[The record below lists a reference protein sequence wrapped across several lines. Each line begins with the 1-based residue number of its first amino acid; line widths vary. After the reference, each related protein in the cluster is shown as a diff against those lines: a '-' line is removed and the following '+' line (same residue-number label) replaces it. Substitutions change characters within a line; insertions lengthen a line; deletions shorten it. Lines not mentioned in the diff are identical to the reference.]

1 MRIAF
6 FLVVLSLT
14 LSLRA
19 EPTPVDFADGAEP
32 QATVANGNTLY
43 VVYGKDKQILF
54 TLSRDGGKTFEKPVK
69 IAQAPMLP
77 LGMRR
82 GPRIAVVK
90 NAIVVTAIT
99 GENPKKRADGD
110 ITAWRSTDDGHTWA
124 DVGHVNDMLASA
136 REGLHDLASDGNQ
149 RLYCVWLDLRNDNKT
164 ALYGSLSRD
173 GGISWEENT
182 KIYQS
187 PDGHICECCHPSVA
201 FDSDGSVHVLF
212 RNWLDGNRDMYLTRS
227 SDAKKF
233 SEPKRLGVT
242 SWKLNG
248 CPMDGGD
255 LTIDSHNKPVV
266 VWRQKNDLF
275 MTTASGG
282 DQQIGT
288 GRQPVVAVNKSGAYT
303 AWVAANADLMVES
316 PQGQPHKIAHDTTDP
331 VVVTDPDVK
340 FAYCLWESKGKLYA
354 TTLKP
359 SSE

>member
-1 MRIAF
+1 LLH
-6 FLVVLSLT
+6 LVVLVPLF
-14 LSLRA
+14 A
-19 EPTPVDFADGAEP
+19 QAQPAPVDFADGAEP
-32 QATVANGNTLY
+32 QAAVANGNTLY

-54 TLSRDGGKTFEKPVK
+54 TLSRDDGKTFEKPVK
-69 IAQAPMLP
+69 IAEAAMLP

-110 ITAWRSTDDGHTWA
+110 ITAWRSIDDGKTWDDA
-124 DVGHVNDMLASA
+124 GHVNDMLASA

-149 RLYCVWLDLRNDNKT
+149 RLYCVWLDLRNDGKT
-164 ALYGSLSRD
+164 QLYGSLSRD
-173 GGISWEENT
+173 AGISWEENT
-182 KIYQS
+182 RIYQS

-201 FDSDGSVHVLF
+201 FDADGYVHVLF

-233 SEPKRLGVT
+233 NGPRRLGVT

-255 LTIDSHNKPVV
+255 LTIDSHNKPVA

-275 MTTASGG
+275 ITSGDG
-282 DQQIGT
+282 SDEQIGA
-288 GRQPVVAVNKSGAYT
+288 GRQPVVAVNKSGTYT
-303 AWVAANADLMVES
+303 AWIGSNADLMVQS
-316 PQGQPHKIAHDTTDP
+316 PGGQPHTVAHNAVDP
-331 VVVTDPDVK
+331 VLVTTPDSK
-340 FAYCLWESKGKLYA
+340 SAYCVWESKEKLYA
-354 TTLKP
+354 TTLTP
-359 SSE
+359 AGQ